1 MGIEAILSKQFFVCS
16 LFDDFPLVQNDH
28 FFRPLRNG
36 QAMGDENKGK
46 VIDCVQTGYTM
57 NDEVIRHAK
66 VAVGQ

>member
-36 QAMGDENKGK
+36 QAMGDEYDGL
-46 VIDCVQTGYTM
+46 VQLQEIVDNLFLCQDIQIAGCFVE
-57 NDEVIRHAK
+57 N
-66 VAVGQ
+66 